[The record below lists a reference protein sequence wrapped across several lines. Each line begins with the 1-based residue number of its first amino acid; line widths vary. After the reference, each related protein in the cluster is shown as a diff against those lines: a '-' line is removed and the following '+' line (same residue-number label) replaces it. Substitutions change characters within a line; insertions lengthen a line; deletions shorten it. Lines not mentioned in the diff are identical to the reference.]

1 LPSWQDVLLNSCDVG
16 EFQMSLILA
25 DSWLITMNEQR
36 DVLEGGS
43 VCVDGDR
50 IAAVGSRQQLQHRF
64 PTAEVIDCQGRIVMP
79 GMVNTHTHL
88 FQTLLKG
95 LGDDMVLKKWFT
107 CMTGPSGVHLTPEDA
122 YAAALHGCVESI
134 RSGVTTL
141 VDFMYVHTRPGMIP
155 AIVKAYEQTG
165 MRGFVCRGFLST
177 GEEYGVPHALIEEPE
192 NAIGD
197 ARAQMRHYNRPGA
210 RVQVGVAP
218 NMIWAVDEKGY
229 RLTRKLADEEHALI
243 TTHVAETTFELQ
255 TAASR
260 YGQSD
265 TEFLS
270 EIGFLGPDVLAAHC
284 VHCQPHDIRILLH
297 HQTKVAHNPCS
308 NMYLASGCPP
318 IPEMLMA
325 GVTVGLASDGPA
337 SSNNHSL
344 FQAMKFAALIQKG
357 FHQDATIVTAE
368 KVLEMATIDGARA
381 VGLDKEIGSIE
392 PGKKADLVVL
402 DYDNAFMTPI
412 HHPVSAIVYSALGHE
427 VSSVL
432 IDGRF
437 VMRDGA
443 VTGVN
448 EKAIRRQA
456 QISADDL
463 ARRAGS
469 DQFKK
474 RPWRSTAI

>member
-1 LPSWQDVLLNSCDVG
+1 
-16 EFQMSLILA
+16 MSFIFA
-25 DSWLITMNEQR
+25 DAWLITMNER
-36 DVLEGGS
+36 REVLESAS
-43 VCVDGDR
+43 VCVENDR
-50 IAAVGSRQQLQHRF
+50 IVAVSTRQDLQKRF
-64 PTAEVIDCQGRIVMP
+64 PTAETVDCRGRILMP

-107 CMTGPSGVHLTPEDA
+107 CMTGPSGVHLTPDDA
-122 YAAALHGCVESI
+122 HVAALHGCVESI

-141 VDFMYVHTRPGMIP
+141 VDFMYVHTRPGMIKSVVD
-155 AIVKAYEQTG
+155 AFEQTG
-165 MRGFVCRGFLST
+165 MRGFACRGFVSL
-177 GEEYGVPHALIEEPE
+177 GEEYGVPRELIEEPE
-192 NAIGD
+192 HAIGD
-197 ARAQMRHYNRPGA
+197 AREQMRRYNKPGA

-255 TAASR
+255 TAATR
-260 YGQSD
+260 YGMND

-284 VHCQPHDIRILLH
+284 VHCTPHDIRILKH
-297 HQTKVAHNPCS
+297 HNTKVAHNPCS

-318 IPEMLMA
+318 IPAMLMA
-325 GVTVGLASDGPA
+325 DVTVGLASDGPA

-357 FHQDATIVTAE
+357 FHQDATIMTAE
-368 KVLEMATIDGARA
+368 KVMEMATIDGARA
-381 VGLDKEIGSIE
+381 VGLEKEIGSIE
-392 PGKKADLVVL
+392 VGKKADLIVI
-402 DYDNAFMTPI
+402 DFNNAFMTPI
-412 HHPVSAIVYSALGHE
+412 HHPVSAIVYSALGNE
-427 VSSVL
+427 VTSVM

-443 VTGVN
+443 LTGVN
-448 EKAIRRQA
+448 EAEVRRQA

-469 DQFKK
+469 DRFKK
-474 RPWRSTAI
+474 RPWRSMAI

>member
-1 LPSWQDVLLNSCDVG
+1 
-16 EFQMSLILA
+16 MSFILA
-25 DSWLITMNEQR
+25 DGWLITMNER
-36 DVLEGGS
+36 REILEDAS
-43 VCVDGDR
+43 VCVEKDR
-50 IAAVGSRQQLQHRF
+50 IVAIGTRAQLRQRF
-64 PTAEVIDCQGRIVMP
+64 PTAEVVDCKGRIVMP

-122 YAAALHGCVESI
+122 HVAALHGCVESI
-134 RSGVTTL
+134 RSGVTSL
-141 VDFMYVHTRPGMIP
+141 VDFMYVHTRPGMI
-155 AIVKAYEQTG
+155 KAVVEAFDATG
-165 MRGFVCRGFLST
+165 MRGFACRGFVSL
-177 GEEYGVPHALIEEPE
+177 GEEYGVPRELIEDPE
-192 NAIGD
+192 HAIGD
-197 ARAQMRHYNRPGA
+197 AREQMRRYNRPGA

-243 TTHVAETTFELQ
+243 TTHVAETIFELQ
-255 TAASR
+255 TAATR
-260 YGQSD
+260 YGQTD

-270 EIGFLGPDVLAAHC
+270 DIGFLGPDVLAAHC
-284 VHCQPHDIRILLH
+284 VHCKEHDIRILLH
-297 HQTKVAHNPCS
+297 HGTKVAHNPCS

-318 IPEMLMA
+318 IPEMLLA

-357 FHQDATIVTAE
+357 FHQDATIITAE

-381 VGLDKEIGSIE
+381 IGLEKEIGSIE
-392 PGKKADLVVL
+392 VGKKADLVVL
-402 DYDNAFMTPI
+402 DYENAFMTPI
-412 HHPVSAIVYSALGHE
+412 HHPVSAIVYSALGNE
-427 VSSVL
+427 VTTVM

-437 VMRDGA
+437 VMRDGV

-448 EKAIRRQA
+448 EAEVRQRA
-456 QISADDL
+456 QRHADDL

-469 DQFKK
+469 DKFKK
-474 RPWRSTAI
+474 RPWRSITI